1 MTETFKHQERPVR
14 LFHPPKPVAGRLLA
28 FLLLLPALCWGT
40 LVPRMNFEEMADAS
54 EFVIHGT
61 VSRNWSDWDAAR
73 QFIWTHYEIQITD
86 TLKGPA
92 FNQIVISEP
101 GGVVGEMGMSI
112 AGSPAYGVGEEVVLF
127 VARTATGLL
136 RTCGWGQGR
145 FRVVRAEGASLKVV
159 RPGMA
164 GVELVDPVLKAGSAA
179 RKPPRKAG
187 TAIDSFNGLTL
198 EEFKRRVRRLI
209 QARGE

>member
-1 MTETFKHQERPVR
+1 MTETLKQRE
-14 LFHPPKPVAGRLLA
+14 HPTTTSRQQSPATARLLA

-92 FNQIVISEP
+92 LNQIVISEP
-101 GGVVGEMGMSI
+101 GGEVGDMGMSI
-112 AGSPAYGVGEEVVLF
+112 AGAPRYGVGEEVVLF

-136 RTCGWGQGR
+136 RTCGGGQGR
-145 FRVVRAEGASLKVV
+145 FRVVRTEGASLKVV

-164 GVELVDPVLKAGSAA
+164 GVELVDPVVKAGLAA

-187 TAIDSFNGLTL
+187 TAIGSFNGLTL
-198 EEFKRRVRRLI
+198 EEFKRRVRQLI
-209 QARGE
+209 QARGK